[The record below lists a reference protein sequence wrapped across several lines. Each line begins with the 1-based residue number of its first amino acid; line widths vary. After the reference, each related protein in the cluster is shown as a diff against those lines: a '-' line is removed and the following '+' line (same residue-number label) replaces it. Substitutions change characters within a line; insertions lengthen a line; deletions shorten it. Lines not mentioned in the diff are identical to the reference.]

1 MTVPPI
7 TNDDPTSLRAAEF
20 YRVRIIDRVF
30 LLLVKMI
37 DVLQK
42 AAAALAERLQFLTE
56 WQKAYTDQ
64 MDQIH
69 TFVAQNGDY
78 KSDDNS
84 DKSRQMRDELNR
96 INTTF
101 TEQARSRRSIVS
113 DDAKA
118 LQTNVNQLSDAV
130 NQQTNMATSL
140 LQQLST
146 ILSVIFR

>member
-1 MTVPPI
+1 MSIPPI
-7 TNDDPTSLRAAEF
+7 VNDDPTSLREAEF

-30 LLLVKMI
+30 ALLVTMI
-37 DVLQK
+37 EVLQK
-42 AAAALAERLQFLTE
+42 TTATLAERLGFLTS

-64 MDQIH
+64 MDQVH
-69 TFVAQNGDY
+69 TFVQNNGDAF
-78 KSDDNS
+78 SDETGDS
-84 DKSRQMRDELNR
+84 SRQMRDELNR

-101 TEQARSRRSIVS
+101 TEQMRSRRSIVS

-118 LQTNVNQLSDAV
+118 LQTAVNQLSDAV

-140 LQQLST
+140 IQQLST